1 MKLTLIVDS
10 LLEVNWWIDTSYN
23 THDCCRGHTGCMM
36 SLGKGVDLS
45 SSVKQKIKVN
55 SSTEGSLVRSHNGMG
70 VVLWNKHFMEAQG
83 YTVEHNKLYQENNST
98 ILMEK
103 NGISLISKRTKR
115 INEIFLF
122 VKYQLYQG
130 VVEFEYRY

>member
-1 MKLTLIVDS
+1 
-10 LLEVNWWIDTSYN
+10 
-23 THDCCRGHTGCMM
+23 M
-36 SLGKGVDLS
+36 SLGKGVVLS

-70 VVLWNKHFMEAQG
+70 VFLWNKHFMEAQG

-103 NGISLISKRTKR
+103 NVRSLSSNITKHIKAR
-115 INEIFLF
+115 YLF
-122 VKYQLYQG
+122 TKYQIYQG
-130 VVEFEYRY
+130 GVEFE